1 MNEKNI
7 SSAPK
12 ISVLMPAYNVEL
24 FVVEAIESI
33 LNQTFSDFELIIID
47 DYSTDKTWEILQ
59 EYATKDKRVTL
70 YRNEKNLGISKTR
83 NKLIEF
89 AKAKY
94 VVWQDADDISFPYR
108 LGHQYAFMELHP
120 EIGISAGY
128 LEFFDEKGAQSIRKY
143 FPDDAR
149 LRTKIFRYSPVPQ
162 PAAIIRKVVFED
174 TGYFPVASP
183 VAEDLAMTF
192 QIGTKYKFGNL
203 EEVLIR
209 YRQNHSGVT
218 FTKLHTMELYTIFLR
233 YYYSHNTS
241 YKATLGDKIYNFIQ
255 YLTIFLIPTRFKI
268 WLFNLI
274 RNS

>member
-7 SSAPK
+7 SPTPK
-12 ISVLMPAYNVEL
+12 ISVLMPAYNVE
-24 FVVEAIESI
+24 FYVIEAIESI

-47 DYSTDKTWEILQ
+47 DCSTDKTWEILQ
-59 EYATKDKRVTL
+59 AYPSKDKRITL
-70 YRNEKNLGISKTR
+70 YKNEKNLGISKTR
-83 NKLIEF
+83 NKLIGL

-94 VVWQDADDISFPYR
+94 VVWQDADDISLPYR
-108 LGHQYAFMELHP
+108 LEHQYAFMESHP
-120 EIGISAGY
+120 DVGISAGY
-128 LEFFDEKGAQSIRKY
+128 LEFFDEKGTKSIRKY

-149 LRTKIFRYSPVPQ
+149 LRSKIFRYSPVPQ
-162 PAAIIRKVVFED
+162 PAAIIRKIVFED

-209 YRQNHSGVT
+209 YRQNHAGVT

-233 YYYSHNTS
+233 YYYAHNS
-241 YKATLGDKIYNFIQ
+241 AYNATLGDKIYNFIQ
-255 YLTIFLIPTRFKI
+255 YLTIFLIPTKI
-268 WLFNLI
+268 KISLFNLI